1 MDAGPGK
8 PFPASNVADTMSE
21 RPTNT
26 KLSAEEIAD
35 PTAASRKEDH
45 IELAFRSQ
53 VDGMRLDHRFFYE
66 PLLAPHPLPGSLP
79 PIKFGDKNMLA
90 PLWVSS
96 MTGGTEKAYV
106 INQNLAQAC
115 AEFGLGMGL
124 GSCRPLLY
132 GQERLRDFDI
142 RPVTGDEV
150 PLFANLGV
158 AQIEDLIDAD
168 RLPEIR
174 QMVDLLRADGLI
186 IHVNPLQEWLQPEG
200 DRFRMAPIEVI
211 RAVLSGLPGLPV
223 IVKEVGQGMG
233 PDSLRALLQLPL
245 LALDT
250 AANGGTN
257 FSKLELYRSDELSRH
272 AFEPVTLLG
281 HAALEMVNTVNDIAA
296 EGDGAQVQC
305 ANLIISGGLQNFLD
319 GYYLT
324 ERAALPAIYG
334 QASAFLR
341 YAREDYATLK
351 RYVLTQIRGLELAR
365 AYLRLRP

>member
-1 MDAGPGK
+1 
-8 PFPASNVADTMSE
+8 MSE
-21 RPTNT
+21 RPTTTNT
-26 KLSAEEIAD
+26 SPEETAD

-53 VDGMRLDHRFFYE
+53 VDGMRLDDRFFYE
-66 PLLAPHPLPGSLP
+66 PLLAAHPAPGSLP
-79 PIKFGDKNMLA
+79 ALTFGAKTMRA

-132 GQERLRDFDI
+132 GRERLRDFDI

-150 PLFANLGV
+150 PLYANLGV
-158 AQIEDLIDAD
+158 AQIEELIEAD

-200 DRFRMAPIEVI
+200 DRFKMAPIEVV
-211 RAVLSGLPGLPV
+211 RTVLSGLPGLPV

-233 PDSLRALLQLPL
+233 PASLRALLELPL

-257 FSKLELYRSDELSRH
+257 FSKLELYRSDELARR
-272 AFEPVTLLG
+272 AYEPVTLLG
-281 HAALEMVNTVNDIAA
+281 HSAREMVEVVNGICADG
-296 EGDGAQVQC
+296 EGPGSYQGRVQC
-305 ANLIISGGLQNFLD
+305 DNLIISGGLQNFLD